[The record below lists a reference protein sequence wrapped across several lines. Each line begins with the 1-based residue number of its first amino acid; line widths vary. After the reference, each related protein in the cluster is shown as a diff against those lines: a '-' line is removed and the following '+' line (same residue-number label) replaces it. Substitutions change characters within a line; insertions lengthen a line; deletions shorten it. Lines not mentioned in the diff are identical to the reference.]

1 MIDVISKVLIISFT
15 LLIIGVFIK
24 LFNWLNRKYFHIPD
38 VPKIG
43 VLLVLFV
50 LPIVAYL
57 FFASGVNSFIS
68 LPTITKNIPDVTLW
82 KTLEDQPVTLTNKIT
97 ILGFIGNDV
106 SKHKGNVFNLYET
119 IYAKYKDF
127 KDFQVVM
134 VLPDGTQNKVQE
146 LLKIDIKKLGTNK
159 GWNFVFAS
167 PEEINLFYE
176 KLELVGKL
184 DNSLST
190 PNVFIIDKKRNLR
203 GRKGADKK
211 GKPEYQEGYNTILV
225 SDLYN
230 KMMDDMKIIMYEYR
244 AALKRN
250 HNASREI

>member
-1 MIDVISKVLIISFT
+1 MKKNVVLF
-15 LLIIGVFIK
+15 
-24 LFNWLNRKYFHIPD
+24 
-38 VPKIG
+38 
-43 VLLVLFV
+43 VLFV

-68 LPTITKNIPDVTLW
+68 LPTITKNIPEISSW
-82 KTLEDQPVTLTNKIT
+82 KTLDNKPVSLTNKIT

-106 SKHKGNVFNLYET
+106 VKHKGNLFNLYEI
-119 IYAKYKDF
+119 IYDKYKEF

-134 VLPDGTQNKVQE
+134 VLPEGTQNQVQE
-146 LLKIDIKKLGTNK
+146 ILKLDIKKLGTHK

-167 PEEINLFYE
+167 PDDINTFYS

-184 DNSLST
+184 DKTLAT
-190 PNVFIIDKKRNLR
+190 PNVFIVDKKRNLR
-203 GRKGADKK
+203 GRKGKDQK
-211 GKPEYQEGYNTILV
+211 GTPEYKEGYSTIYV

-230 KMMDDMKIIMYEYR
+230 KMMDDMKIIIYEYR

-250 HNASREI
+250 HNATREI